1 MIKLTDLL
9 KETLTEVSL
18 DQLKTQLVD
27 SGKISEKDFNR
38 IVDVTPKTAYI
49 TWLAKKVADKII
61 KAEDI
66 YQYKKYFNT
75 FDRRK
80 KEYPFTDIN
89 QYKTQDD
96 ISQFINKSVE
106 IANKESKDPSQ
117 QKGVSKGNKYKEFY
131 LGSVNGFNV
140 YKLPQ
145 DRKDLY
151 GTSCE
156 LGSGTGWCTATGKD
170 REDFDRYISQ
180 GPLFIFIEPESK
192 EKYQFNYETDSFMDK
207 NNKSVNIDKKIYSLF
222 KFIEDKEPQYKSPL
236 TAKLIYEPETLTPE
250 DLNVKGDLIF
260 EKTDQILSLPDN
272 LNVEGNLSL
281 KNSTI
286 RSLPDNLKVG
296 GDLNLSYA
304 YYIDSLPENLEA
316 NRLNLYQTIIKTI
329 PSSLKVKTL
338 LAGSSSVSFIPKDL
352 VADTISISMTPFFK
366 ALGSKFDNN
375 IPLILN
381 FLKNTYPGVR
391 EWI

>member
-27 SGKISEKDFNR
+27 SGKMSEEDFNK

-75 FDRRK
+75 FDRYK

-89 QYKTQDD
+89 QYKTQNDV
-96 ISQFINKSVE
+96 SQFINKSVE
-106 IANKESKDPSQ
+106 IANKESEDPSQ
-117 QKGVSKGNKYKEFY
+117 QKGVSKENKYKEFY
-131 LGSVNGFNV
+131 LGSVSGFNV

-145 DRKDLY
+145 GRKDLY

-180 GPLFIFIEPESK
+180 GPLFIFINPK
-192 EKYQFNYETDSFMDK
+192 NGEKYQFLYEGKQFMDK
-207 NNKSVNIDKKIYSLF
+207 DNKSVNIDKKIYNLF
-222 KFIEDKEPQYKSPL
+222 KFIENKEPQYKSPFA
-236 TAKLIYEPETLTPE
+236 AKLTYEPEILTPE
-250 DLNVKGDLIF
+250 DLNVKGDLNL
-260 EKTDQILSLPDN
+260 EKNDQIFSLPNN
-272 LNVEGNLSL
+272 LKVEGNLNL
-281 KNSTI
+281 KGSSI
-286 RSLPDNLKVG
+286 RFLPDNLKVG
-296 GDLNLSYA
+296 GDLDLSRA
-304 YYIDSLPENLEA
+304 YNIDSLPENLEA
-316 NRLNLYQTIIKTI
+316 NKLNLYQTKIKTI
-329 PSSLKVKTL
+329 PSSLKVKIL
-338 LAGSSSVSFIPKDL
+338 LAGGSSVSFIPKDL
-352 VADTISISMTPFFK
+352 VADVINIGMTPLIEALRFK
-366 ALGSKFDNN
+366 FNSDFL
-375 IPLILN
+375 LINN
-381 FLKNTYPGVR
+381 FLKNTYPGVGKW
-391 EWI
+391 E

>member
-27 SGKISEKDFNR
+27 SGKMSEEDFNK

-61 KAEDI
+61 KTEDI

-75 FDRRK
+75 FDRYK

-106 IANKESKDPSQ
+106 IANKESEDPSQ

-131 LGSVNGFNV
+131 LGSVNEFNV

-145 DRKDLY
+145 GRKDLY

-207 NNKSVNIDKKIYSLF
+207 NNKSIILKGPDLLKSMDTYNLF
-222 KFIEDKEPQYKSPL
+222 KFIEDKEPQYRIPFEF
-236 TAKLIYEPETLTPE
+236 KLLNKDKLTPD
-250 DLNVKGDLIF
+250 DLKVKHDINLSHTKI
-260 EKTDQILSLPDN
+260 ESLPDN
-272 LNVEGNLSL
+272 LEVEGDLNVSNTSITSLPNNLTVKGRL
-281 KNSTI
+281 NIALTPI
-286 RSLPDNLKVG
+286 TSLPDDLK
-296 GDLNLSYA
+296 
-304 YYIDSLPENLEA
+304 
-316 NRLNLYQTIIKTI
+316 IKI
-329 PSSLKVKTL
+329 LQAMSSKLTY
-338 LAGSSSVSFIPKDL
+338 IPKNITAEL
-352 VADTISISMTPFFK
+352 IIMNNTPLFK
-366 ALGSKFDNN
+366 SVQSKFPTYKDE
-375 IPLILN
+375 PAARE
-381 FLKNTYPGVR
+381 FLKKEYPGVGKW
-391 EWI
+391 E